1 MAYASIIFENPNTGF
16 MKTAP
21 VGYSWTTL
29 FFGPFPALS
38 RGDWK
43 WGLIITALLIPG
55 AGVGTCAAFAL
66 TYNKLYIKDLISAG
80 YKAKSITNGNMDYAA
95 VKLGFNIPR
104 LQS

>member
-1 MAYASIIFENPNTGF
+1 VAYASIIFENPNTGF

-43 WGLIITALLIPG
+43 WGLIMLVLIPLAAIG
-55 AGVGTCAAFAL
+55 ITAAFAL